1 MPNVNFTNISSYVNS
16 FSIEIVHL
24 PSDTKVG
31 FAAFL
36 NSFND
41 SYKTNFKSQTVYGR
55 MDPIVNYQNT
65 TRTLSI
71 GFVVPASSQ
80 EDAINNLDKI
90 SQLIKFQYPEY
101 TNVDNVSG
109 ISSPPMCKMKF
120 QNLANE
126 YGDFLY
132 GFFGGVDFVPTNE
145 SGYFIDDNNNLF
157 PKEFKVA
164 LTFTVLHT
172 KAPGWS
178 KNKWKGEGFPYK
190 NSTVSPSS
198 DGNPA
203 TVAAASA
210 TPATGPQ
217 DRAIQRQLNGELV

>member
-1 MPNVNFTNISSYVNS
+1 MADTNLTNISGYVNS
-16 FSIEIVHL
+16 FKIEIVHL
-24 PSDTKVG
+24 PSNANVS

-101 TNVDNVSG
+101 TNNENVSG

-157 PKEFKVA
+157 PKEFKVS

-178 KNKWKGEGFPYK
+178 KDKWKSGDFPYK
-190 NSTVSPSS
+190 NSTKSPTS
-198 DGNPA
+198 DGNPS
-203 TVAAASA
+203 TTAAASA
-210 TPATGPQ
+210 VPSDNPFDQAQQNKLIGQ
-217 DRAIQRQLNGELV
+217 

>member
-1 MPNVNFTNISSYVNS
+1 MADPNFSNISAYVNS
-16 FSIEIVHL
+16 FNIEIVHL
-24 PSDTKVG
+24 PSNQGVK

-41 SYKTNFKSQTVYGR
+41 SFKTNFKSQAVYGR

-71 GFVVPASSQ
+71 GFTVPASSQ
-80 EDAINNLDKI
+80 EDAINNLDKM
-90 SQLIKFQYPEY
+90 SSLIKFQYPEY
-101 TNVDNVSG
+101 TNSENVSG

-132 GFFGGVDFVPTNE
+132 GFFAGVDFVPTNE
-145 SGYFIDDNNNLF
+145 SGYFIDDNNNLY
-157 PKEFKVA
+157 PKEFKVSLA
-164 LTFTVLHT
+164 FTVLHT

-178 KNKWKGEGFPYK
+178 SNKWKSGNFPYK
-190 NSTVSPSS
+190 NSTTSAIS
-198 DGNPA
+198 DGNQ
-203 TVAAASA
+203 S
-210 TPATGPQ
+210 PQ
-217 DRAIQRQLNGELV
+217 DSSRSPDPNDPFSRIAGDKLGAK

>member
-1 MPNVNFTNISSYVNS
+1 MANSNFSNISAYVNS
-16 FSIEIVHL
+16 FNIEIVHL
-24 PSDTKVG
+24 PSSAKVN

-41 SYKTNFKSQTVYGR
+41 SYKTNFKSQAVYGR

-71 GFVVPASSQ
+71 GFTVPASSQ
-80 EDAINNLDKI
+80 EDAINNLNKI
-90 SQLIKFQYPEY
+90 SELIKFQYPEY
-101 TNVDNVSG
+101 TNIENVSG

-157 PKEFKVA
+157 PKEFKVS

-178 KNKWKGEGFPYK
+178 KNQWKNGSFPYK
-190 NSTVSPSS
+190 NSTASPLS
-198 DGNPA
+198 DGNQ
-203 TVAAASA
+203 S
-210 TPATGPQ
+210 PQ
-217 DRAIQRQLNGELV
+217 DSSRSPDQNNPFSRIAGDNKIGGK